1 MTIKPIETLYRGRY
15 FRSKAEARF
24 AVFLDC
30 LGIKWEYEP
39 QGFDLGNGLKYLPD
53 FKIYNVEIWDENW
66 TLKKDW
72 SEHNDKCHYDTYEP
86 KMLDHIWVEVKGM
99 WKDDKPGE
107 LSDFDYAKINRFVFD
122 GSGSVI
128 NPLWVAGNCYTLN
141 PMNKHDF
148 LSCSDH
154 GSQNLINTFRTITGD
169 NKDLYP
175 ICPQYGKLVLAITD
189 CYYPVP
195 YGRIDCGVEYSIC
208 HNVINALEEANRYKF
223 DHGGQYE
230 KASCR
235 IRDHVAEWSDYMVR
249 CRRFV
254 ICGMLEDINEAGY
267 GDLVDEILKKY
278 SVKTVDDVPYCN
290 TDITHLIYKDACKIV
305 DDYGVILSER

>member
-1 MTIKPIETLYRGRY
+1 MTNKPLKDYVDIDFSEYSGVGIMSVTPLETLYHGVY
-15 FRSKAEARF
+15 FRSKTEARF

-39 QGFDLGNGLKYLPD
+39 QGFDLGNGLKL
-53 FKIYNVEIWDENW
+53 
-66 TLKKDW
+66 
-72 SEHNDKCHYDTYEP
+72 
-86 KMLDHIWVEVKGM
+86 

-107 LSDFDYAKINRFVFD
+107 LSDYDYAKINSFVFD
-122 GSGSVI
+122 KSGSVI

-175 ICPQYGKLVLAITD
+175 ICPQYGKLVLAITG
-189 CYYPVP
+189 CHYPVP
-195 YGRIDCGVEYSIC
+195 CYDCFVDYDDVDYNFC
-208 HNVINALEEANRYKF
+208 DNVLNALEEASRYKF
-223 DHGGQYE
+223 DHGGQY
-230 KASCR
+230 KQASCK
-235 IRDHVAEWSDYMVR
+235 IKDYIASWSDFMVR
-249 CRRFV
+249 ATRLTV
-254 ICGMLEDINEAGY
+254 CGMLEDINEAGY

-290 TDITHLIYKDACKIV
+290 TDIVHLIYKDA
-305 DDYGVILSER
+305 